1 MNKPRVKTLVLAGLL
16 GLASFAASRSALA
29 APLLHCNVTYA
40 GATQSIEASPV
51 TDPYPVPSV
60 DISGRFRFKAVMVGN
75 AAQLDRI
82 VLYAYFNAHTDAGTQ
97 PTLIQQVKYL
107 PPFKASTMPYPL
119 TGEQRLYAGT
129 AERELIYSCT
139 LEGVQP

>member
-1 MNKPRVKTLVLAGLL
+1 MNRTHIKTLAGI
-16 GLASFAASRSALA
+16 GLASLALSHSVQA
-29 APLLHCNVTYA
+29 APLLRCDLTYA
-40 GATQSIEASPV
+40 GDSQPIEASPV

-60 DISGRFRFKAVMVGN
+60 DIGGRFRFKAVLVGN
-75 AAQLDRI
+75 AAKLDRI
-82 VLYAYFNAHTDAGTQ
+82 VLYTYFNADADAGTQ
-97 PTLIQQVKYL
+97 PMLIQQLKYL
-107 PPFKASTMPYPL
+107 PPFKASAAPYSL